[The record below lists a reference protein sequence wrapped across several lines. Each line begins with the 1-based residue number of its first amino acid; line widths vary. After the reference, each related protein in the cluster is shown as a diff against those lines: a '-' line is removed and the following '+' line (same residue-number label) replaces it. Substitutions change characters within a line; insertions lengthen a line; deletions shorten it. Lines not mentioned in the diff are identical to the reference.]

1 MPPGPNIPSTG
12 MVTGAV
18 QVPPD
23 GSPIVLMPDH
33 ATVGGYPVVATV
45 IGADLGVLGQLSPGD
60 TLRFTLVDRA
70 AAVAAAWRHEDTLAA
85 RVQGWYPTKPAT

>member
-1 MPPGPNIPSTG
+1 
-12 MVTGAV
+12 MVTGAI

-60 TLRFTLVDRA
+60 ALRLTMVDRA
-70 AAVAAAWRHEDTLAA
+70 AAVAAAWRHEDALAA
-85 RVQGWYPTKPAT
+85 RVQGWYPTRSAT